1 MDGRVFRLRKHRR
14 RKSKKKTVKSDIV
27 RVSKKLNINIEQKND
42 IQKWTKDEYKKHME
56 IPSPYYLD
64 RGYSKYILNKYFI
77 GYSKRTNRS
86 VVPVFDDKYDNIIGM
101 TARTCYPKCTSCGYY
116 HDKNSE
122 CPSTLTEQMNSS
134 KWKHSPGFNASDCLY
149 NLWSARQKIMDTN
162 SIILVEG
169 PGDVWRLEEAGIKNS
184 VAIFGVDLTE
194 EQLVL
199 LGSSWCTNVIICMD
213 NDEAGIKASE
223 NLSKTL
229 RRMYKLYFPKLIQ
242 KDLGESSVEE
252 VKKIFSPI
260 LNSIKES
267 I

>member
-1 MDGRVFRLRKHRR
+1 
-14 RKSKKKTVKSDIV
+14 
-27 RVSKKLNINIEQKND
+27 
-42 IQKWTKDEYKKHME
+42 
-56 IPSPYYLD
+56 
-64 RGYSKYILNKYFI
+64 
-77 GYSKRTNRS
+77 
-86 VVPVFDDKYDNIIGM
+86 
-101 TARTCYPKCTSCGYY
+101 
-116 HDKNSE
+116 
-122 CPSTLTEQMNSS
+122 
-134 KWKHSPGFNASDCLY
+134 
-149 NLWSARQKIMDTN
+149 MDTN

-252 VKKIFSPI
+252 VKKLFSPI